1 MMTHDF
7 RQCIEQELTGNI
19 LPFWV
24 DHTPD
29 PLNGGFWGALS
40 NDLKINNLAP
50 RSAVLYGR
58 ILWTFATAYQKYRL
72 PQYLSMAERAYD
84 YLRRYFWDA
93 QYAGMVWTVNASG
106 EPVDN
111 RKHTYAQAFSIYG
124 LAEYYSATG
133 LAGALELA
141 RRIFELLESH
151 AHEPLFGGYIE
162 SRGRDWVSP
171 ADPRLSALEPDSDK
185 SMNTLLHVLE
195 AYANLL
201 RVWDEPRLC
210 VRLEELLEVF
220 LDHILD
226 PQTRHFRLFFRN
238 DWSWP
243 RREHFS
249 YGHDIEGSWLLVEAA
264 ERLGNAAL
272 LQRTRSLSVQIAQA
286 VYTEALQSD
295 GRIISESSE
304 GSQSRDLAWWTHAEA
319 MVGFYN
325 AYQISRREQFT
336 TASARVW
343 DFIGKNFIDHEH
355 GDWFKILDPQ
365 AKPYPQSPK
374 VGPWECPYH
383 HSRACFEMLKRLT

>member
-1 MMTHDF
+1 MMTHDL

-24 DHTPD
+24 DHSPD
-29 PLNGGFWGALS
+29 PINGGFFGALS

-58 ILWTFATAYQKYRL
+58 ILWTFAIAYRKYQL
-72 PQYLSMAERAYD
+72 PQYLSMAERAYE
-84 YLRRYFWDA
+84 YMQKHFWDP
-93 QYAGMVWTVNASG
+93 QYAGMVWTVNARG
-106 EPVDN
+106 EPVES

-124 LAEYYSATG
+124 LSEYYSATG
-133 LAGALELA
+133 DAGALELA
-141 RRIFELLESH
+141 CRIFELLETH

-171 ADPRLSALEPDSDK
+171 SDPRLSALEPDCDK
-185 SMNTLLHVLE
+185 SMNTLLHLLE

-201 RVWDEPRLC
+201 RVWDEPRLR

-220 LDHILD
+220 LGYILD
-226 PQTRHFRLFFRN
+226 PQTGHFRLFFHN

-243 RREHFS
+243 HREHFS
-249 YGHDIEGSWLLVEAA
+249 YGHDIEGSWLLEEAA
-264 ERLGNAAL
+264 ETLGNAGL
-272 LQRTRSLSVQIAQA
+272 LQRTRSLAVQMAQA
-286 VYTEALQSD
+286 VYTAAIQSD
-295 GRIISESSE
+295 GRVLSESSE
-304 GSQSRDLAWWTHAEA
+304 GPQSRDLAWWTHAEA

-325 AYQISRREQFT
+325 AYQISGQEHFS

-343 DFIGKNFIDHEH
+343 DFIGKKFIDHEH
-355 GDWFKILDPQ
+355 GDWFKTLDPQ

-383 HSRACFEMLKRLT
+383 HSRACLEMLKRLN